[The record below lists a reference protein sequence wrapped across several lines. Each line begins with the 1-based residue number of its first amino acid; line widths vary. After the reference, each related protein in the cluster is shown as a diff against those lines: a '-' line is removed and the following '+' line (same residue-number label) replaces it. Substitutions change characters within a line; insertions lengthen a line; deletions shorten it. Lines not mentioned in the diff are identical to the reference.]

1 MKYHS
6 PPVLAFAL
14 FFIFSLQ
21 MPSLAQIQMPAASPA
36 AYVSQVV
43 GFPKISIDYSS
54 PAVKG
59 REVFGD
65 LEKFGVPWRAGANN
79 PTTIEFSTSVNV
91 GGKDLAPGKYT
102 VFITP
107 REFGSWSIHLNSKGN
122 AIYAYM
128 TDGKVDVDALLQ
140 DDAVTLEA
148 TPEISNNSKERLS
161 YSISAEDNK
170 MAKVIMEWEK
180 VKLSFPVD
188 TQVDQMLENFRK
200 TF

>member
-1 MKYHS
+1 MKKAGFCFL
-6 PPVLAFAL
+6 VLLLATV
-14 FFIFSLQ
+14 FSTSGHLYG
-21 MPSLAQIQMPAASPA
+21 QIQIPAASPA
-36 AYVSQVV
+36 AHVSQVV
-43 GFPKISIDYSS
+43 GFTKISIDYSS

-59 REVFGD
+59 RKVFGD

-148 TPEISNNSKERLS
+148 TPEISNN
-161 YSISAEDNK
+161 
-170 MAKVIMEWEK
+170 
-180 VKLSFPVD
+180 
-188 TQVDQMLENFRK
+188 
-200 TF
+200 